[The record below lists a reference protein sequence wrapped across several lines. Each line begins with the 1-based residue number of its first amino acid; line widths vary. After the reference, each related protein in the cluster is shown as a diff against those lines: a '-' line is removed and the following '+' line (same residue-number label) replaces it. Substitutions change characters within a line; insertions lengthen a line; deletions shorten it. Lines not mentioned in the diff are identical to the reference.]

1 MPVHGVISLPAAAAL
16 RNFDSG
22 AARFWSPELRRAM
35 IKVCPEYLSWPLQR
49 RERYGVVIPKR
60 DAASLDKALLKE
72 FFGKSYT
79 THVNMCS

>member
-1 MPVHGVISLPAAAAL
+1 
-16 RNFDSG
+16 
-22 AARFWSPELRRAM
+22 M

-72 FFGKSYT
+72 FFGESYT
-79 THVNMCS
+79 THVNMCL